1 MVKGLSR
8 ILGMMGVL
16 SLALGE
22 LAAQD
27 PQFTQFY
34 ASPLYLNPAYAG
46 TTVQQ
51 RFNMVTRLQWPS
63 LPQAFTTYA
72 FSYDFNYGVLNS
84 GFGLMAWTD
93 KQGTVDL
100 RTTGTSFTYAYRVT
114 FAESWVLSA
123 GVQFGVGFRSIDRE
137 KFLFGDQ
144 FDFATGVGQSND
156 PSLATL
162 ESNIS
167 YFDFASGVL
176 IYNNTG
182 AWLGAAAYHM
192 NEPNHSMLGD
202 NSRLPMKW
210 HVHGGYQIPLYRGI
224 FKRTRIPTLT
234 PGFLY
239 KFQGEFSQL
248 DLGANFWYNPIMV
261 GLWYRGAFSTF
272 EKAIRAQD
280 AVALMVGLRFKR
292 LEVGYSYDVTVS
304 SLGATSGGAHE
315 LSLQWQFAYD
325 SPAPRKKRQP
335 IACPSFGTSVL
346 DEFKY

>member
-1 MVKGLSR
+1 MGLT
-8 ILGMMGVL
+8 
-16 SLALGE
+16 LACWE
-22 LAAQD
+22 LRAQD

-34 ASPLYLNPAYAG
+34 SSPLYLNPAYAG
-46 TTVQQ
+46 ATAQQ

-72 FSYDFNYGVLNS
+72 FSYDFNYSELNS
-84 GFGLMAWTD
+84 GFGIMAFTD

-100 RTTGTSFTYAYRVT
+100 RTTGASLTYAYRVT

-123 GVQFGVGFRSIDRE
+123 GVQFGLGFRSIDRE

-162 ESNIS
+162 ETNVS
-167 YFDFASGVL
+167 YFDFASGLLV
-176 IYNNTG
+176 YNSSG
-182 AWLGAAAYHM
+182 SWLGVSSYHM

-210 HVHGGYQIPLYRGI
+210 HFHGGFQIPLYRGI

-239 KFQGEFSQL
+239 KIQDQFSQL

-261 GLWYRGAFSTF
+261 GLWYRGAFSAL
-272 EKAIRAQD
+272 EKNIRAQD
-280 AVALMVGLRFKR
+280 AISLMVGLRFKR

-315 LSLQWQFAYD
+315 LSLQWQFAYE
-325 SPAPRKKRQP
+325 SGQPRKKRRP
-335 IACPSFGTSVL
+335 IPCPSFGTSVL